1 MAVQVNTSK
10 VLKQNK
16 NVNRINSKPLKQNS
30 NQELSIETED
40 KAISNINSMLDTI
53 NTLYTAN
60 LSQQALL
67 IQNDKQKVKST
78 KEEAKAIVKNKKK
91 NTEKK
96 QKVNDFNIDSYEIYL
111 NSVLSNLNNVEE
123 RNLKWTE
130 VIEKTCHIAHN
141 ILSSLK
147 DNKKQLEVQNDPHK
161 ASAILQ
167 DMQTQIK
174 ILNSMQKTIK
184 QQVELQKMEKEAKRK
199 KYDRIRTR
207 RYMARVNAI
216 HAAIANA
223 RHVENAKL
231 INEIVDNT
239 IDTVTDVIE
248 TTADKIVD
256 QKDKEVKDKE
266 KKDKSTEPTSLF
278 DKNEINLNM
287 SMLSPIVTQEFLDLK
302 NNNKHINKNLES
314 QNSGET
320 LNTFSKMVSL
330 SNKHV
335 DTQPNEI
342 RVTDSV
348 KLYME
353 PIFDK
358 KDDTKLQDKKDAEP
372 ATNDIAI
379 IEKAE
384 QFNKEKEKQKEKE
397 KEQDK
402 EKEQENKKTPK
413 EILIAEIKGNKYVIF
428 KKTEDG
434 RCEQIEDGT
443 LFADKNG
450 KDGEYILYPKPEKE
464 EDMPST
470 EKVQQEQHL
479 VLVVNEGQQLPLNK
493 EFKTELIVKN
503 KKSSKDMDLEET
515 KKATELVD
523 KKYRG
528 KSMSFTR

>member
-1 MAVQVNTSK
+1 MAVKVATNK
-10 VLKQNK
+10 VLKQIK
-16 NVNRINSKPLKQNS
+16 NVKNINSKPLKQNS

-40 KAISNINSMLDTI
+40 KAIGNINIMLDTI

-67 IQNDKQKVKST
+67 IQNDKQKVKSA

-147 DNKKQLEVQNDPHK
+147 DNKKQLEIQNDPHK

-223 RHVENAKL
+223 RHVENVKL

-256 QKDKEVKDKE
+256 QKNNENKE
-266 KKDKSTEPTSLF
+266 KEQKDTLVEPTSLF
-278 DKNEINLNM
+278 DKNEQKLNI
-287 SMLSPIVTQEFLDLK
+287 SMLSSIVTKEFLDLK
-302 NNNKHINKNLES
+302 NNNKNIDKNLDV
-314 QNSGET
+314 QNSAEAV
-320 LNTFSKMVSL
+320 NTFSKMTSL
-330 SNKHV
+330 SNKIL
-335 DTQPNEI
+335 DDQPNETRI
-342 RVTDSV
+342 VENI
-348 KLYME
+348 KLSFE
-353 PIFDK
+353 PISDFK
-358 KDDTKLQDKKDAEP
+358 NDTISQDKKDIN
-372 ATNDIAI
+372 TSINSSNIN
-379 IEKAE
+379 EKIE
-384 QFNKEKEKQKEKE
+384 QFNKEQEKKQ
-397 KEQDK
+397 
-402 EKEQENKKTPK
+402 EKEQEKEQEKAQENKKAPK

-464 EDMPST
+464 DDMPSP
-470 EKVQQEQHL
+470 EKIQQEQHL
-479 VLVVNEGQQLPLNK
+479 ILNVEDGQKLPLDK
-493 EFKTELIVKN
+493 EFKSELIIKN
-503 KKSSKDMDLEET
+503 KKSSKNVDLEET

>member
-1 MAVQVNTSK
+1 MEVQVNTSK
-10 VLKQNK
+10 VLKQTK
-16 NVNRINSKPLKQNS
+16 NVNKINSKPAKQKL
-30 NQELSIETED
+30 NQKSYLETED
-40 KAISNINSMLDTI
+40 EVVSSINNILNSI
-53 NTLYTAN
+53 GVLYTSN
-60 LSQQALL
+60 PSQKSLL
-67 IQNDKQKVKST
+67 IQDDKSAVKNN
-78 KEEAKAIVKNKKK
+78 KEEGKVIEKKKKK
-91 NTEKK
+91 NNEKK

-111 NSVLSNLNNVEE
+111 NSVLSNLKNTDE

-130 VIEKTCHIAHN
+130 VIEKTCNIAHN

-147 DNKKQLEVQNDPHK
+147 DNKKQLKVQNDPHK

-184 QQVELQKMEKEAKRK
+184 KQVELQKMEKEAKRK

-216 HAAIANA
+216 HAAIAHAEHAEN
-223 RHVENAKL
+223 VEL
-231 INEIVDNT
+231 INKVLDST
-239 IDTVTDVIE
+239 IDNVKDIIE
-248 TTADKIVD
+248 TAVDKIND

-278 DKNEINLNM
+278 DKNETNLNM

-384 QFNKEKEKQKEKE
+384 QFNKEKEKE
-397 KEQDK
+397 K